1 MTRRS
6 ILTASVGG
14 VIHNIKLDLDLLP
27 SGQIRCNKTSG
38 DGTTQAYAG
47 EEIILTYV
55 PDFGVEFLNWSITN
69 LTTLEIEIKIENPL
83 TYIMPDS
90 DIRVSAEFNDEPI
103 DPIDPLDPPHTP
115 NINTG
120 HSGGTG
126 N

>member
-1 MTRRS
+1 M
-6 ILTASVGG
+6 IETAVPRGG
-14 VIHNIKLDLDLLP
+14 GDVIHNIKLDLLP

-47 EEIILTYV
+47 DEIILTAV
-55 PDFGVEFLNWSITN
+55 PDFGVEFLNWNITN
-69 LTTLEIEIKIENPL
+69 LTTLEREIKIENPL

-103 DPIDPLDPPHTP
+103 DPIDPPHTP